1 MIEEK
6 IAICIPT
13 YNECENIEKLISEII
28 KLKNNTY
35 VVVVDDNSQDGTS
48 AIIKKNFEKLLE
60 DKIFI
65 ISRNG
70 KLGRGSA
77 VRDGFIFLKNK
88 IKDINIF
95 IEMDAD
101 FSHSISDLIK
111 GIEIFKKE
119 KPDVLLGSRY
129 PSGKIINWPIQRRIF
144 SFLSNLL
151 IRIFVSRKIHD
162 YTNCFRFYNFKSVE
176 LMISMDQKNK
186 GFIYLSETLVYFLKE
201 KFVIQEFII
210 TFKNRV
216 RGKSNTNF
224 REIISS
230 LLGLFNIIKNYYMK

>member
-88 IKDINIF
+88 IKDIN
-95 IEMDAD
+95 
-101 FSHSISDLIK
+101 
-111 GIEIFKKE
+111 GI
-119 KPDVLLGSRY
+119 
-129 PSGKIINWPIQRRIF
+129 
-144 SFLSNLL
+144 
-151 IRIFVSRKIHD
+151 
-162 YTNCFRFYNFKSVE
+162 
-176 LMISMDQKNK
+176 
-186 GFIYLSETLVYFLKE
+186 
-201 KFVIQEFII
+201 
-210 TFKNRV
+210 
-216 RGKSNTNF
+216 
-224 REIISS
+224 
-230 LLGLFNIIKNYYMK
+230 

>member
-1 MIEEK
+1 
-6 IAICIPT
+6 
-13 YNECENIEKLISEII
+13 
-28 KLKNNTY
+28 
-35 VVVVDDNSQDGTS
+35 
-48 AIIKKNFEKLLE
+48 
-60 DKIFI
+60 
-65 ISRNG
+65 
-70 KLGRGSA
+70 
-77 VRDGFIFLKNK
+77 
-88 IKDINIF
+88 
-95 IEMDAD
+95 MDAD

-162 YTNCFRFYNFKSVE
+162 YTNGFRFYNFKSVE